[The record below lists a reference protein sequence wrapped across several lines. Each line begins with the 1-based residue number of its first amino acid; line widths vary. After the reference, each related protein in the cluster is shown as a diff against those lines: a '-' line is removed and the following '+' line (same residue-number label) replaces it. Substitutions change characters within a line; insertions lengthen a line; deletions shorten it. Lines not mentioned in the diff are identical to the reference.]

1 MTCACSIKTHAAN
14 GSARTPR
21 TTPMAGLFNKL
32 PGFQQTPAGAERVT
46 LRRLPRIAW
55 LGTLLLTLPSL
66 LARLAI
72 WLDFSSESS
81 SMPGMVDIYVLS
93 LIILHWTVLFTVGIY
108 AFIVLVMKGPAYVA
122 DPYHMDEAE

>member
-1 MTCACSIKTHAAN
+1 MS
-14 GSARTPR
+14 
-21 TTPMAGLFNKL
+21 GLFNKL

-55 LGTLLLTLPSL
+55 VGSVLLLLPSL

-72 WLDFSSESS
+72 WLGFSDEGPG
-81 SMPGMVDIYVLS
+81 MPGMVDIYVLS
-93 LIILHWTVLFTVGIY
+93 LVILHWTVLFTVAIY

-122 DPYHMDEAE
+122 DPYPMNDADEI

>member
-1 MTCACSIKTHAAN
+1 MS
-14 GSARTPR
+14 
-21 TTPMAGLFNKL
+21 GLFNKL

-46 LRRLPRIAW
+46 LRRLPRMAW
-55 LGTLLLTLPSL
+55 LGTLLLLLPSL

-72 WLDFSSESS
+72 WFEFSSESTT
-81 SMPGMVDIYVLS
+81 MPGMVDIYVIS

-122 DPYHMDEAE
+122 DPYPMNDADEL

>member
-1 MTCACSIKTHAAN
+1 MS
-14 GSARTPR
+14 
-21 TTPMAGLFNKL
+21 GLFNKL

-55 LGTLLLTLPSL
+55 VGTLLLLLPSL

-72 WLDFSSESS
+72 WFEFSSEGPG
-81 SMPGMVDIYVLS
+81 MPGMVDIYVLS

-122 DPYHMDEAE
+122 DPYPMNDADEI

>member
-1 MTCACSIKTHAAN
+1 
-14 GSARTPR
+14 
-21 TTPMAGLFNKL
+21 MAGLFNKL

-55 LGTLLLTLPSL
+55 VGTLLLLVPSL

-72 WLDFSSESS
+72 WLGFSDEGPG
-81 SMPGMVDIYVLS
+81 MPGMVDIYVLS
-93 LIILHWTVLFTVGIY
+93 LVILHWTVLFTVAIF

-122 DPYHMDEAE
+122 DPYPMNDADEI